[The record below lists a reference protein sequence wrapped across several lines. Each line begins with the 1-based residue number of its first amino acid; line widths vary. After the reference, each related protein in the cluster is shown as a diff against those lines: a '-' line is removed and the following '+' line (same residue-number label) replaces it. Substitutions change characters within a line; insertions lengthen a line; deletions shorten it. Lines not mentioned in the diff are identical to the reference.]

1 MSDLRL
7 GLEWTGEVSFSKKK
21 SGSSVIFGSMD
32 VTLWVASSDKNAVW
46 GSTDK

>member
-1 MSDLRL
+1 MTYDSGL
-7 GLEWTGEVSFSKKK
+7 GGRVKCHVKKE